1 MTNLRYFTE
10 SGRQKWAAWIE
21 ALRADS
27 SLPFPKEM
35 LTDST
40 LTLKA
45 PIPAPLPECIYS
57 TKYEL
62 GVALAPVI
70 QALEEARLSADR
82 WPGVWDWLAAFY
94 FESICPQKSNGER
107 KLLKQTCYV
116 FTSLWRRRY
125 RHRIFGPVDL
135 IRRVGPPARLLIHGP
150 PSTLTDWEEQA
161 ASRYAI
167 KGNPEVAKAL
177 FQLYWD
183 PVEMRPKRG
192 AAPNSNKQGTL
203 RRFSVLLLQLERTYD
218 LLCTDHTG
226 MLDLLPKEFDPFKRS
241 T

>member
-1 MTNLRYFTE
+1 MSDLRYFTD
-10 SGRQKWAAWIE
+10 SGRQKWASWIE

-35 LTDST
+35 LTDPL

-45 PIPAPLPECIYS
+45 PGQIVVGDCGHDA
-57 TKYEL
+57 KYDL
-62 GVALAPVI
+62 AVALAPAA
-70 QALEEARLSADR
+70 QALEEARLPADR

-94 FESICPQKSNGER
+94 FDSICPRKANGER
-107 KLLKQTCYV
+107 KLLSQPCYV

-161 ASRYAI
+161 ASRYPI

-183 PVEMRPKRG
+183 PVEMKPKRG

-218 LLCTDHTG
+218 LLCTDHAG
-226 MLDLLPKEFDPFKRS
+226 MLELLPKEFEPFKRGS
-241 T
+241 